1 MAAILDIGQRGCRQ
15 NPLLEPPPFWT
26 PQFFQWKKKI
36 INSSYTQCVCYIPPL
51 LSQFSFLRFSVQLE
65 RRCSLPRHAFPS
77 SRLVSPRRIRNYL
90 AITYSDNSRKTC
102 HFQVA
107 WTLAILFFAILMFPL
122 TRTIE
127 GRCSRR
133 MHLTVFDC
141 RPPPAKIHG
150 GKSFGDHEA
159 RTVKLQLIKEGK
171 KKVDIDV
178 GNSWSP
184 LNAIWS
190 HLVRTWQSTMFLD
203 DLFSI
208 VYLCCA

>member
-1 MAAILDIGQRGCRQ
+1 MLW
-15 NPLLEPPPFWT
+15 LPFWT
-26 PQFFQWKKKI
+26 LVKEGVDKTPFWNPPLSGPLNFFSEKKKL

-141 RPPPAKIHG
+141 RPPP
-150 GKSFGDHEA
+150 
-159 RTVKLQLIKEGK
+159 RYTVERVSEITRLGPSNC
-171 KKVDIDV
+171 
-178 GNSWSP
+178 NS
-184 LNAIWS
+184 
-190 HLVRTWQSTMFLD
+190 
-203 DLFSI
+203 
-208 VYLCCA
+208 